1 MKPVYKFLGITTLAI
16 FFGFISN
23 SYADPLVTESP
34 IEAVN
39 TAECVTISTSIFV
52 AVPTTNW
59 GQRIGLIVNNPKSN
73 SGNVNGL
80 FATSAPTE
88 STTTAVIELEPGEF
102 VAFSIDNGVT
112 LFLSSQNATAEDIC
126 VQEFKQ

>member
-1 MKPVYKFLGITTLAI
+1 MKKIVLSLSILVGASVFLY
-16 FFGFISN
+16 S
-23 SYADPLVTESP
+23 DPLVTEAP
-34 IEAVN
+34 IEEVN
-39 TAECVTISTSIFV
+39 TVECVTLSTTAFV

-59 GQRIGLIVNNPKSN
+59 GQRIGMIVNNPKSN
-73 SGNVNGL
+73 SSAVNGI

-102 VAFSIDNGVT
+102 IAFSVDNGVT
-112 LFLSSQNATAEDIC
+112 LYLSSQNATDEDVC